1 MLCVLPIFGM
11 VLLCLT
17 STSVKIKSSHRLKH
31 DACAWAG
38 LLGLIDELTAGTLI
52 APAGLPLNPTPEA
65 VAWAEDG
72 AELVPVEAWP
82 VLGVPGA
89 STDTA
94 LVRGQGALCCWLPAM
109 QVKAVE
115 CTARHVQRPQGSLNS
130 CCTTRVT
137 PHLLPELFLA
147 SR

>member
-1 MLCVLPIFGM
+1 MCWRSRQRALLRLC
-11 VLLCLT
+11 CLRPC
-17 STSVKIKSSHRLKH
+17 V
-31 DACAWAG
+31 G

-65 VAWAEDG
+65 VAWAESG

-94 LVRGQGALCCWLPAM
+94 LVSVSA
-109 QVKAVE
+109 
-115 CTARHVQRPQGSLNS
+115 
-130 CCTTRVT
+130 
-137 PHLLPELFLA
+137 
-147 SR
+147 